1 MVALKAPSFSKLFL
15 LAALIAGLLMS
26 GSPSFIGI
34 TFVTFD
40 SKPALGVDICH
51 PLQMADLTTGAVP
64 CVPMPPFSLRPIV
77 ADFGTQVQWLLP
89 KPKDRSDPPD
99 TPPPR

>member
-1 MVALKAPSFSKLFL
+1 MVALEAPNRAKPFF
-15 LAALIAGLLMS
+15 LAALVAMFLMS
-26 GSPSFIGI
+26 GSPSFIGT

-51 PLQMADLTTGAVP
+51 PLQSADLTTGEVP
-64 CVPMPPFSLRPIV
+64 CVPTPSFSLRPIV
-77 ADFGTQVQWLLP
+77 TDFGAQAQWLLP
-89 KPKDRSDPPD
+89 KLRDRSDPPD